1 MNLPSDSLIA
11 FTMEK
16 MQARLAEKSSD
27 DGVSQLRSGL
37 LYLGNV
43 QDAYP
48 RQLLLDTRLS
58 PLDKMAWMMIRL
70 YAQQNHGAV
79 FPSYDELQLQLASPH
94 KGKASRETVS
104 RVLMMLRLTGWL
116 SLCKRVRDE
125 QGRVRGNIYAQHDEP
140 LTCCDAEIMDPAWLD
155 TVAEACRSGNNTI
168 KQTALQVLDEIKNDP
183 QMRHCK
189 SHISQIESRLGKPQT
204 PQEMAAA
211 RKLTHPN
218 SVSEPG
224 IKTPSSEAESSIPAH
239 SNSLSSVSEPSLIPR
254 LRPGVRNPNGNVRCF
269 TQGVKKNT
277 YTPAAPASE
286 IIPERYRQRF
296 SQEDL
301 AMLEHRLAGLPAEQS
316 QQLLHQLGQNLDAG
330 SIQNPTGWLLTI
342 IKKARTGK
350 FTHVAD
356 PSPVAAPTKPAQ
368 PEPTTRAT
376 SSAADIAGIVQS
388 IRQRLNS

>member
-70 YAQQNHGAV
+70 YAQQNNGAV

-104 RVLMMLRLTGWL
+104 RVMLMLRLTGWL
-116 SLCKRVRDE
+116 SLCKRVRDD

-155 TVAEACRSGNNTI
+155 TVAEACRSGNKTI

-211 RKLTHPN
+211 RKLTRPN

-224 IKTPSSEAESSIPAH
+224 IKTPSSEAEPSIPAH

-277 YTPAAPASE
+277 YTPAAPPSE
-286 IIPERYRQRF
+286 LIPERYRQNF

-301 AMLEHRLAGLPAEQS
+301 AMLEHRLAALPAEQS

-330 SIQNPTGWLLTI
+330 SIQNPTGWLLAV
-342 IKKARTGK
+342 IKKARTGQ
-350 FTHVAD
+350 FTHVAAS
-356 PSPVAAPTKPAQ
+356 PSVTAPTRPAQ
-368 PEPTTRAT
+368 PEPLTRAT

>member
-70 YAQQNHGAV
+70 YAQQNYGAV
-79 FPSYDELQLQLASPH
+79 FPSYDEMQLQLASPH

-116 SLCKRVRDE
+116 SLCKRVRDD

-155 TVAEACRSGNNTI
+155 TVAEACRSGNKTI

-189 SHISQIESRLGKPQT
+189 SHISQIENRLCKPQT

-211 RKLTHPN
+211 RKLFSPN

-224 IKTPSSEAESSIPAH
+224 IKTPSSGAEPSIAPH

-277 YTPAAPASE
+277 FTPAAPASE
-286 IIPERYRQRF
+286 IIPERHRQCF

-301 AMLEHRLAGLPAEQS
+301 AMLEHRLAALPAEQS

-330 SIQNPTGWLLTI
+330 SIQNPTGWLLAI
-342 IKKARTGK
+342 IKKARTGQ
-350 FTHVAD
+350 FTHIAD
-356 PSPVAAPTKPAQ
+356 SPSATSPAQPAQ
-368 PEPTTRAT
+368 PEPTARAA
-376 SSAADIAGIVQS
+376 SSAADIAKIVQS

>member
-104 RVLMMLRLTGWL
+104 RVLLMLRLTGLL
-116 SLCKRVRDE
+116 SLCKRVRDD

-155 TVAEACRSGNNTI
+155 TVAEACRSGNKTI

-204 PQEMAAA
+204 PQELAAA

-224 IKTPSSEAESSIPAH
+224 IKTPSSEAEPSIAAN
-239 SNSLSSVSEPSLIPR
+239 SNSLSSVSEPSRILR
-254 LRPGVRNPNGNVRCF
+254 LQPGVRNPNGNVRCF

-277 YTPAAPASE
+277 YTPAAPTSE

-301 AMLEHRLAGLPAEQS
+301 AMLEHRLAALPAEQS
-316 QQLLHQLGQNLDAG
+316 HQLLHQLGQNLDAG
-330 SIQNPTGWLLTI
+330 SIQNPTGWLLAV
-342 IKKARTGK
+342 IKKARTGQ

-356 PSPVAAPTKPAQ
+356 SPSVIAPAKPAH
-368 PEPTTRAT
+368 PVPTTRAT

-388 IRQRLNS
+388 IRKRLNS

>member
-16 MQARLAEKSSD
+16 MQARLAEKSND

-70 YAQQNHGAV
+70 YAQQNNGAV

-104 RVLMMLRLTGWL
+104 RVLLMLRLTGWL
-116 SLCKRVRDE
+116 SLCKRVRDD

-155 TVAEACRSGNNTI
+155 TVAEACRSGNKTI

-211 RKLTHPN
+211 RKLTDPD

-224 IKTPSSEAESSIPAH
+224 IKIPSSEAEHSLPTH

-254 LRPGVRNPNGNVRCF
+254 LRPGVRNPNSNVRCF

-277 YTPAAPASE
+277 YTPAAPTSE
-286 IIPERYRQRF
+286 IIPVRYRLRF

-301 AMLEHRLAGLPAEQS
+301 AMLEQRLTVLPAEQS
-316 QQLLHQLGQNLDAG
+316 QQLVHQLGQNLDADL
-330 SIQNPTGWLLTI
+330 ILNPTGWLLAV
-342 IKKARTGK
+342 IKKARTGQ

-356 PSPVAAPTKPAQ
+356 SPSVTAPAKQAH
-368 PEPTTRAT
+368 PEPTTRAA

>member
-27 DGVSQLRSGL
+27 DGVSQLRCGL

-48 RQLLLDTRLS
+48 RQLLLDMRLS

-116 SLCKRVRDE
+116 SLCKRVRDD

-140 LTCCDAEIMDPAWLD
+140 LTCCDAEIMDPAWLEI
-155 TVAEACRSGNNTI
+155 VAEACRSGNKTI

-189 SHISQIESRLGKPQT
+189 SHISQIENRLGKPQT

-211 RKLTHPN
+211 RKLTHPD

-224 IKTPSSEAESSIPAH
+224 IKTPSSEAELSIPAH

-286 IIPERYRQRF
+286 IIPERYRQCF

-301 AMLEHRLAGLPAEQS
+301 AMLEHRLAALPTEQS

-330 SIQNPTGWLLTI
+330 SIQNPTGWLLAI
-342 IKKARTGK
+342 IKKVRTGQ
-350 FTHVAD
+350 FTYVAD
-356 PSPVAAPTKPAQ
+356 SSPVTAPTKPTQ
-368 PEPTTRAT
+368 PEPATRAT

>member
-16 MQARLAEKSSD
+16 MQARLAERSSE

-104 RVLMMLRLTGWL
+104 RVLLMLRLTGWL
-116 SLCKRVRDE
+116 SLCKRVRDD

-155 TVAEACRSGNNTI
+155 TVAEACRSGNKTI
-168 KQTALQVLDEIKNDP
+168 HQTALQVLDEIKNDP

-204 PQEMAAA
+204 PQEMAAV
-211 RKLTHPN
+211 RKLPHPN

-224 IKTPSSEAESSIPAH
+224 IKTPSSVAEPSLPKH
-239 SNSLSSVSEPSLIPR
+239 SNSLSSVSESSLIPR
-254 LRPGVRNPNGNVRCF
+254 LHPGVRNPNGNVRCF

-277 YTPAAPASE
+277 YTPTVPTPE
-286 IIPERYRQRF
+286 IIPERYRQCF
-296 SQEDL
+296 SQEDI
-301 AMLEHRLAGLPAEQS
+301 AMLEQRLAALPAGQS
-316 QQLLHQLGQNLDAG
+316 QQLVHQLGQNLDAG
-330 SIQNPTGWLLTI
+330 SIQNPTGWLLAV
-342 IKKARTGK
+342 IKKARTGQ
-350 FTHVAD
+350 FTHVTD
-356 PSPVAAPTKPAQ
+356 SPSMAATAQPTQ
-368 PEPTTRAT
+368 PEPTARAA

>member
-104 RVLMMLRLTGWL
+104 RVLLMLRLTGWL
-116 SLCKRVRDE
+116 SLCKRVRDD

-155 TVAEACRSGNNTI
+155 TVAEACRSGNKTI

-189 SHISQIESRLGKPQT
+189 SHISQIESRLSKPQT

-211 RKLTHPN
+211 RKLTHQN

-224 IKTPSSEAESSIPAH
+224 IKAPSSEAEPSMPAH
-239 SNSLSSVSEPSLIPR
+239 PNSRSSVSEPSLIPR

-277 YTPAAPASE
+277 YTPAAPSSE

-301 AMLEHRLAGLPAEQS
+301 VMLEHRLAALPAEQS

-330 SIQNPTGWLLTI
+330 SIQNPTGWLLAI

-356 PSPVAAPTKPAQ
+356 SPSVTAPIKQAQ
-368 PEPTTRAT
+368 PEPTMRAT

-388 IRQRLNS
+388 IRHRLNS

>member
-70 YAQQNHGAV
+70 YAQQNQGAV

-104 RVLMMLRLTGWL
+104 RVLLMLRLTGWL
-116 SLCKRVRDE
+116 SLCKRVRDD

-155 TVAEACRSGNNTI
+155 TVAEACRSGNKTI

-189 SHISQIESRLGKPQT
+189 SHISQIESRLGKPRT
-204 PQEMAAA
+204 PQEMAIAK
-211 RKLTHPN
+211 KLTHQN

-224 IKTPSSEAESSIPAH
+224 IKTPDSEAEPSISVH

-277 YTPAAPASE
+277 YTPDVPTSE

-301 AMLEHRLAGLPAEQS
+301 AMLEHRLAALPTEQS

-330 SIQNPTGWLLTI
+330 SIQNPTGWMLAI
-342 IKKARTGK
+342 IKKARIGQ

-356 PSPVAAPTKPAQ
+356 SPSVPTPTKQAH
-368 PEPTTRAT
+368 PEPATRAT
-376 SSAADIAGIVQS
+376 SSAADIAEIVQS